1 MALRGVLRLAMLAAA
16 LPAGAA
22 DPLVERA
29 LEALRSDPSLKVRTQ
44 AALLL
49 GQRGARESV
58 PALTQALAADESPAV
73 RIAAASALAR
83 LADMAGKEPLEAAS
97 RADPEGTVRAAA
109 QRALAELLAATS
121 RALALDEP
129 QGKAGDDAARAALKD
144 SLARYLR
151 RQGFAVV
158 GSRDPAGYLLKPSV
172 LELEISVA
180 GSRTTIAVKAS
191 VVAVDSQ
198 GKMAAMVEGGAR
210 LRATGGTIGSAQ
222 LAARALDA
230 TALTL
235 SEDLAARLR

>member
-1 MALRGVLRLAMLAAA
+1 MTLRGVLRLAMLAAA

-22 DPLVERA
+22 DLLVERA
-29 LEALRSDPSLKVRTQ
+29 
-44 AALLL
+44 
-49 GQRGARESV
+49 
-58 PALTQALAADESPAV
+58 
-73 RIAAASALAR
+73 
-83 LADMAGKEPLEAAS
+83 LEAAS
-97 RADPEGTVRAAA
+97 RADPEATVRAAA

-144 SLARYLR
+144 SLARHLR

-158 GSRDPAGYLLKPSV
+158 GSRDPAGYRLKPSV